1 MSWWRQFSS
10 GLATLLRRKRSA
22 AELDEEL
29 SAYLEMAAEEKVQE
43 GMSAKDALRAVRMEQ
58 GSAETTRE
66 QVAAAGWESFVET
79 LSRDLR
85 SGVRALRKSRGSTA
99 VAVLTLGVG
108 IGASTAVFSIVD
120 GVLLKTLPYRSA
132 ERLAAVWSTE
142 IGQPQSKIF
151 TCYRDFEAFRSQSQ
165 SFEQLAALT
174 WARAGQILTRNGS
187 PHEVLAIPASVEFFS
202 VLGARAEMGRTFG
215 SEDGS
220 NACTVVLSHS
230 FWEKELGGPA
240 DVIGSPLTL
249 DGRACT
255 VAGVMNRKFE
265 FYPKTTSLWV
275 LIATDGQFA
284 SQPLDSVVAIF
295 GRLKPGIS
303 LARAESELDSLHQ
316 RVVRE
321 APPGSWVGGVRPIVR
336 DLRTEYTWLAGRN
349 LRRALLILFASAGLL
364 LLIACLNVANL
375 LLGRY
380 AERVREIGVSMAL
393 GSSRSR
399 LLRQSL
405 TESVVLASL
414 GTAVGIALAV
424 ASVRYFNSAALVEL
438 PPGNSVAVDIRVLG
452 FAILLTTLSAL
463 LFGLWPAWR
472 ASEVDLNQALK
483 QSALPIARGR
493 QDASQWLVIGQVALT
508 ILLLVGAG
516 LLTQSVMRLGAE
528 PMGFRPQGL
537 LTGEVVL
544 PSESYRELRQRSALY
559 ERLIARLAAL
569 PGATGAALSSALPP
583 YNGGASSPLT
593 IAGKA
598 PIEGLEAVSTI
609 EITCDYFRV
618 MAIPRLAGREFDSRD
633 QESSERVAIVNHQFA
648 SKYFPGASPL
658 GARIKLGK
666 AGGNAPWLTVSGL
679 VGDEKRTTVYQ
690 EMGFIEPAMVYLP
703 VTQASSRRMAV
714 VMRVEGDAKVLGQSL
729 QNAVAPLDSNVP
741 VYQIQ
746 TMSERYAQ
754 EMAHPRFRAALMG
767 TFAGLTL
774 LVAAIGLYGRLARLV
789 SQRTHE
795 IGIRMA
801 LGASRREVLRMV
813 VSQGLQMTAVG
824 LGIGIFFSV
833 GASRLL
839 SSLLF
844 AVRPTDAA
852 TLAGVACLFSAVAF
866 LACYLPARRATRVD
880 PMAALRHE

>member
-1 MSWWRQFSS
+1 VSFVRRLAG
-10 GLATLLRRKRSA
+10 GLRTLLRGND
-22 AELDEEL
+22 AELGEEL
-29 SAYLEMAAEEKVQE
+29 RAFLEMAVEEKVKQ
-43 GMSAKDALRAVRMEQ
+43 GMSREEAARAVRLEQ
-58 GSAETTRE
+58 GSAEVARE
-66 QVAAAGWESFVET
+66 EVATAGWESFVET

-85 SGVRALRKSRGSTA
+85 FGVRALRKSRGFTA
-99 VAVLTLGVG
+99 VAVLTLGVS

-120 GVLLKTLPYRSA
+120 AVLLKTLPYPSA

-142 IGQPQSKIF
+142 IGQPQAKIF
-151 TCYRDFEAFRSQSQ
+151 TSYRDFEAFQSQSH

-187 PHEVLAIPASVEFFS
+187 PHEVLAIPASAEFFS
-202 VLGARAEMGRTFG
+202 VLGAEAWKGRTFG
-215 SEDGS
+215 SEDRS

-249 DGRACT
+249 DGQPCT

-265 FYPKTTSLWV
+265 FYPKATSLWV
-275 LIATDGQFA
+275 LITTDGQFA
-284 SQPLDSVVAIF
+284 SQPLASVVAIL
-295 GRLKPGIS
+295 GRLKPGVS
-303 LARAESELDSLHQ
+303 LARAESELDGLHQ
-316 RVVRE
+316 RVVGE
-321 APPGSWVGGVRPIVR
+321 APPGSWVAGVRPIVR

-375 LLGRY
+375 LLGRC
-380 AERVREIGVSMAL
+380 AERVREIGVRMAL

-424 ASVRYFNSAALVEL
+424 ASVRYFNRAALVEL

-452 FAILLTTLSAL
+452 FAILLTTLTAL

-472 ASEVDLNQALK
+472 ASEVDPNEALK
-483 QSALPIARGR
+483 ESALSIARR
-493 QDASQWLVIGQVALT
+493 RRDASQWLVIGQMALT
-508 ILLLVGAG
+508 ILLLEGAG
-516 LLTQSVMRLGAE
+516 LLTQSVVRLGAE
-528 PMGFRPQGL
+528 PMGFRPEGL
-537 LTGEVVL
+537 LTAEVVL
-544 PSESYRELRQRSALY
+544 PSESYAKLGRRSVLY

-569 PGATGAALSSALPP
+569 PGVTGAALSSTLPP
-583 YNGGASSPLT
+583 YNGGASSPLA

-598 PIEGLEAVSTI
+598 PIEGLEAVNTI
-609 EITCDYFRV
+609 EITSDYFRV
-618 MAIPRLAGREFDSRD
+618 MAIPRLEGREFDSRD
-633 QESSERVAIVNHQFA
+633 QEGSERVAIVNHQFA
-648 SKYFPGASPL
+648 RKYFRGASPL
-658 GARIKLGK
+658 GAHIKLGK
-666 AGGNAPWLTVSGL
+666 AGDDAPWLAVSGI

-703 VTQASSRRMAV
+703 LTQASSRRMAV
-714 VMRVEGDAKVLGQSL
+714 VLRVQGDAKILGPSL
-729 QNAVAPLDSNVP
+729 QNAVAPLDKNVP
-741 VYQIQ
+741 VYQIE

-754 EMAHPRFRAALMG
+754 EMAHPRFRAALMAI
-767 TFAGLTL
+767 FAGLTL

-813 VSQGLQMTAVG
+813 VAQGLRMTAAG
-824 LGIGIFFSV
+824 LGIGIFFSL
-833 GASRLL
+833 GASRFL

-844 AVRPTDAA
+844 AVRPTDAS
-852 TLAGVACLFSAVAF
+852 TLAGVVCLFSAVAF

-880 PMAALRHE
+880 PMMALRHE